1 MKPVEYVASNQSPR
15 LHQTERTET
24 TVSSNDKIS
33 IQTDTFEHHKTN
45 RDLPTTT
52 DAAPPFPASSYQFSI
67 SAEILSSTQT
77 NEVTVENRSAGGSVR

>member
-1 MKPVEYVASNQSPR
+1 MKPVEYFASNQSPI
-15 LHQTERTET
+15 LHQTETET

-33 IQTDTFEHHKTN
+33 IKTDTFEHHKTN

-77 NEVTVENRSAGGSVR
+77 NEVTVENRSARGSVR